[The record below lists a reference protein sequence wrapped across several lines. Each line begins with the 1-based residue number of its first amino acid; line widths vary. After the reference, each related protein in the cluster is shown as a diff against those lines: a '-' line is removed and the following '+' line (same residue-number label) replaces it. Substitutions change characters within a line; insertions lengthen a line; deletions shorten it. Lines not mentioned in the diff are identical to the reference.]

1 MRKHWHWLR
10 RLERDSRNAETSLYS
25 KPSIGFIVFIALH
38 CLHCASVPS
47 TSFSALQ
54 CRRQNYELCKLVFFL
69 RCPLVK
75 IVIFSENYL
84 NEVRRPCILPPWL
97 DNHDKKLK
105 EQFIKMSL
113 THLYQLCQEV
123 YIKKWSITMQP
134 VLVVRKINIFIT
146 KCPSGHSWSD
156 KIIFLPWPIGC
167 LHIFI
172 HNWFKV
178 TAGAV
183 SFQYFMLKSIYL
195 IENN

>member
-1 MRKHWHWLR
+1 MN
-10 RLERDSRNAETSLYS
+10 S
-25 KPSIGFIVFIALH
+25 
-38 CLHCASVPS
+38 
-47 TSFSALQ
+47 
-54 CRRQNYELCKLVFFL
+54 NYHIYIFL
-69 RCPLVK
+69 K
-75 IVIFSENYL
+75 SGNKFEKSSNENYL
-84 NEVRRPCILPPWL
+84 NYLRRPCILPPWL
-97 DNHDKKLK
+97 DNHDKKLS

-113 THLYQLCQEV
+113 THLYLLCQEV

-146 KCPSGHSWSD
+146 KCPPGHSWSD
-156 KIIFLPWPIGC
+156 TNVYFLPWTIGC

-178 TAGAV
+178 GVAV